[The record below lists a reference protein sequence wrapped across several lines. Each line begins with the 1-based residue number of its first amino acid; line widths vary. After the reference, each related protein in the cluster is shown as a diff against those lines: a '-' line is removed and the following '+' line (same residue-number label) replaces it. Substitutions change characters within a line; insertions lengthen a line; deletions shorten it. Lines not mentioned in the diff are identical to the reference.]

1 MSAHETLCGRH
12 TKHWWVLL
20 IRVDGLLLSLLLCRH
35 QRAHLHSSS
44 VEARP
49 FTSTSSSS
57 HFKTFFKKKKHT
69 DCMLHPSAVRFS
81 TLPWKQ
87 IKKENQRLHSSGQF
101 FFSSMRVQKRSVFTW
116 IAGCCCKSVSEI
128 QSKNEKKERSGN
140 ITRLYRL
147 TYIQNK
153 SLTII
158 NNPLL
163 IIIKTLNTPHL
174 TTVFITFFCVFLFLC
189 YTAKS
194 GPFLLIARKK
204 LK

>member
-1 MSAHETLCGRH
+1 
-12 TKHWWVLL
+12 
-20 IRVDGLLLSLLLCRH
+20 
-35 QRAHLHSSS
+35 
-44 VEARP
+44 
-49 FTSTSSSS
+49 
-57 HFKTFFKKKKHT
+57 
-69 DCMLHPSAVRFS
+69 MLHPSAVRFS

-147 TYIQNK
+147 THIQNK

-174 TTVFITFFCVFLFLC
+174 TTVLSPFFVFFCFFV
-189 YTAKS
+189 TQPKV
-194 GPFLLIARKK
+194 GPFCLSQEKN
-204 LK
+204 

>member
-1 MSAHETLCGRH
+1 MGVTPNTDGSYWSVWTGCCCHCCCAGTRGR
-12 TKHWWVLL
+12 TSTAARSRPV
-20 IRVDGLLLSLLLCRH
+20 LSLPPPHTLKLSFFLKTYW
-35 QRAHLHSSS
+35 LHAAPFSSQILN
-44 VEARP
+44 
-49 FTSTSSSS
+49 FTL
-57 HFKTFFKKKKHT
+57 KTNKKGKPAFT
-69 DCMLHPSAVRFS
+69 FQWP
-81 TLPWKQ
+81 
-87 IKKENQRLHSSGQF
+87 I

-147 TYIQNK
+147 THIQNK

-174 TTVFITFFCVFLFLC
+174 TTVLSPFFVFFCFFV
-189 YTAKS
+189 TQPKV
-194 GPFLLIARKK
+194 GPFCLSQEKN
-204 LK
+204 

>member
-1 MSAHETLCGRH
+1 MGVTPNTDGSYWSVWTGCCCHCCCAGTRGR
-12 TKHWWVLL
+12 TSTAARSRPV
-20 IRVDGLLLSLLLCRH
+20 LSLPLPPHHTLK
-35 QRAHLHSSS
+35 LS
-44 VEARP
+44 
-49 FTSTSSSS
+49 
-57 HFKTFFKKKKHT
+57 FKKKKHT

>member
-49 FTSTSSSS
+49 FTSSSA
-57 HFKTFFKKKKHT
+57 HFKTFFFFKKTYWLHAAPFSSQILNFTLKTNKKGKPAFT
-69 DCMLHPSAVRFS
+69 FQWP
-81 TLPWKQ
+81 
-87 IKKENQRLHSSGQF
+87 I

-147 TYIQNK
+147 THIQNK

-174 TTVFITFFCVFLFLC
+174 TTVLSPFFVFFCFFV
-189 YTAKS
+189 TQPKV
-194 GPFLLIARKK
+194 GPFCLSQEKN
-204 LK
+204 